1 MREINGKTYI
11 EEAPHDMKELLEII
25 EVLRSPDGCSWDRE
39 QTHESL
45 KKCFMD
51 ETEEVMQAIDHQDDE
66 NLCEELGDVL
76 LQVLLHA
83 EIAKER
89 GAFTF
94 EDVVQGLSEKLI
106 RRHPHVFGN
115 VKRPETPEESL
126 ALWKE
131 VKKKEKEKK
140 KNDRLR
146 NNLRSIREHRKKR
159 QGIRKQISENG
170 RRRIKSRK
178 QKKSHG
184 KSGFHGEE
192 IPIPRF
198 FQTEENRAV

>member
-11 EEAPHDMKELLEII
+11 EEAPHDMQELLEII

-126 ALWKE
+126 ALWK
-131 VKKKEKEKK
+131 KEKEKK
-140 KNDRLR
+140 QK
-146 NNLRSIREHRKKR
+146 RS
-159 QGIRKQISENG
+159 
-170 RRRIKSRK
+170 SRK
-178 QKKSHG
+178 
-184 KSGFHGEE
+184 
-192 IPIPRF
+192 
-198 FQTEENRAV
+198 

>member
-11 EEAPHDMKELLEII
+11 EEAPHDMQELLEII

-106 RRHPHVFGN
+106 RRHPHVFG
-115 VKRPETPEESL
+115 TPEER
-126 ALWKE
+126 
-131 VKKKEKEKK
+131 EKK
-140 KNDRLR
+140 
-146 NNLRSIREHRKKR
+146 RSWEELKREEKGNRSKEEEDAQRTAFH
-159 QGIRKQISENG
+159 EAA
-170 RRRIKSRK
+170 
-178 QKKSHG
+178 
-184 KSGFHGEE
+184 GFVICHLAEK
-192 IPIPRF
+192 
-198 FQTEENRAV
+198 

>member
-1 MREINGKTYI
+1 
-11 EEAPHDMKELLEII
+11 
-25 EVLRSPDGCSWDRE
+25 
-39 QTHESL
+39 
-45 KKCFMD
+45 
-51 ETEEVMQAIDHQDDE
+51 MQAIDHQDDE

-140 KNDRLR
+140 QK
-146 NNLRSIREHRKKR
+146 RS
-159 QGIRKQISENG
+159 
-170 RRRIKSRK
+170 SRK
-178 QKKSHG
+178 
-184 KSGFHGEE
+184 
-192 IPIPRF
+192 
-198 FQTEENRAV
+198 

>member
-76 LQVLLHA
+76 LQVVLQSQIA
-83 EIAKER
+83 EEE
-89 GAFTF
+89 GLFSLD
-94 EDVVQGLSEKLI
+94 DVIRKAGEKML
-106 RRHPHVFGN
+106 RRHPHVFSSEAS
-115 VKRPETPEESL
+115 PEKEEVPGRWEAIKQAEKQGRS
-126 ALWKE
+126 AKYE
-131 VKKKEKEKK
+131 RKKKEAEAAAAREVV
-140 KNDRLR
+140 RLL
-146 NNLRSIREHRKKR
+146 NA
-159 QGIRKQISENG
+159 EN
-170 RRRIKSRK
+170 
-178 QKKSHG
+178 Q
-184 KSGFHGEE
+184 
-192 IPIPRF
+192 
-198 FQTEENRAV
+198 